1 MAARSHPSATGALPI
16 GRQLYLFS
24 APLPHFSAVLAVLVS
39 TACSPAEGGPTWEGE
54 VDTLPSGTIVVT
66 NPATGVWD
74 SATAWRV
81 VEELRIGTVE
91 EIGPALLGQVTALE
105 VDAAG
110 RIYVLEG
117 QAQELRVFD
126 RAGRYVRT
134 IGRKGGG
141 PGEFNQAIGMAWS
154 PAGHLWVL
162 DPQNNRISVIDTA
175 GTFVTS
181 HHALGGFV
189 FMPWPGG
196 FDTAGVFYNYAPD
209 LSGGDFRMLLVRYDS
224 ALNPVDSI
232 RPPRYEGPENYFE
245 VVTNQGRGRMRTGV
259 PFGPGLDWELTPAGD
274 FWAALT
280 GPYEL
285 FRVSG
290 RGDTLR
296 RVTRA
301 FEPVPVTGEDVDS
314 AIANLEWFTSQGGKV
329 DRSRI
334 PGVKPAVR
342 GMLVADDGHLWI
354 DVTTRD
360 RADQGYVF
368 DIFDSEGRYLGPLRL
383 PFQLS
388 SYPPPVIRDGMV
400 IGVTQD
406 ELEVPFVVRARILK
420 GW

>member
-1 MAARSHPSATGALPI
+1 M
-16 GRQLYLFS
+16 
-24 APLPHFSAVLAVLVS
+24 
-39 TACSPAEGGPTWEGE
+39 ACSSAEGGATWEGE
-54 VDTLPSGTIVVT
+54 IDTLPSGTIVVA

-74 SATAWRV
+74 SATSWQV
-81 VEELRIGTVE
+81 VEEFRIGTVDGT
-91 EIGPALLGQVTALE
+91 GPDLFGRVAALE

-110 RIYVLEG
+110 RIYVLEM
-117 QAQELRVFD
+117 QAQELRVFERD
-126 RAGRYVRT
+126 GSYLRT

-141 PGEFNQAIGMAWS
+141 PGEFAEAIGMAWS
-154 PAGHLWVL
+154 PAGDLWVV

-209 LSGGDFRMLLVRYDS
+209 LGGGDFRMLLVRFDS
-224 ALNPVDSI
+224 ALNPIDSL

-245 VVTNQGRGRMRTGV
+245 VVGDGGRSRMRSGV
-259 PFGPGLDWELTPAGD
+259 PYSPGLEWELTPAGD

-285 FRVSG
+285 LHLSAA
-290 RGDTLR
+290 GDTIR

-314 AIANLEWFTSQGGKV
+314 AVAGLEWFTSQGGKV

-334 PGVKPAVR
+334 PGVKPALR
-342 GMLVADDGHLWI
+342 DFFVADDGHVWVA
-354 DVTTRD
+354 VTTRD
-360 RADQGYVF
+360 RADEGYVF
-368 DIFDSEGRYLGPLRL
+368 DLFDPEGRYLGLVRL
-383 PFQLS
+383 PFRLS
-388 SYPPPVIRDGMV
+388 SYPRPVFRDGIV
-400 IGVTQD
+400 IGVTED
-406 ELEVPFVVRARILK
+406 ELEVPFVVRARIEK
-420 GW
+420 GQ